1 MAQSG
6 EDGATG
12 RADALEDGLGF
23 YALVFTDIVSST
35 EQRRRLGD
43 ARADALHGEVDV
55 LTRRTFARF
64 HGVVVKGLGDGILA
78 VFRAPS
84 EAVEATVE
92 LQHRLR
98 RRNVAAEI
106 PVEIRVGV
114 TVGEIDVTGGDVLGY
129 PVNEASRLCD
139 AAGANGILV
148 SELALALARRT
159 EVVTGEPVAVT
170 VTASAEPAM
179 ARPLLL
185 GLSMRALVGLPE
197 ALARADRS
205 AEFVGRG
212 EELARLRAAWAHSLA
227 GRGRVGVVTGEPGA
241 GKTTLLARLAI
252 EASDQGAIVLYGR
265 CDERVA
271 SPYEPF
277 AEALSHFVD
286 HCPAEEL
293 TELLGPVAGELGRM
307 LPGLARRLGAA
318 VDAPLVDPESAR
330 WRLLEAARTGLEALS
345 RRDPVLLVLDDL
357 HWADSASLDLLD
369 RVMRE
374 TPAARLMIVLALRP
388 WDPGANPEVARVL
401 ADRHRYDVDDT
412 EVALGGLA
420 REEVSDLVA
429 RMTQRHDL
437 DRARVE
443 ELWSITG
450 GHPLFVTQVLRAR
463 QGDEVIPT
471 QMPRGLTEVL
481 ERQLARLGPLTR
493 AALDVAALA
502 GQRFEIALVAEVLGT
517 GRADAVEALDEAT
530 RAGIVRALSGVPLR
544 YEFTHAL
551 VRDVLEGELGEARRR
566 SLHAELAGGIAVLG
580 ALGDDERAR
589 RQAYH
594 WSEAGEFG
602 DPARGVRAATVAVAA
617 SLHSLSLAEAFEMLE
632 RAQRLARLSPDP
644 ALDAELA
651 VLRAEA
657 TSLAASPEA
666 PHAQAAAVAA
676 ARALRDP
683 TLLSRAALAHSR
695 GYFTAWGRR
704 DAGRVEALEAAL
716 ASCPEG
722 DRATR
727 ALLLARLAN
736 ELSFGDVE
744 RRRYGLADD
753 ALTLARAS
761 GDASV
766 LARVLVHRQY
776 VLGGPEHL
784 GLRVAEGTELERLAR
799 ESGDRLLELHAARL
813 LSAANT
819 ERADAAELDRCV
831 ERVAQLNDEVDL
843 ASVRWELASVR
854 ASRALLAGQLDDAA
868 RLVKQAYKLG
878 AAAGQLDAYI
888 FSGSQLM
895 YLNYL
900 RGRLP
905 EVMDGFLAAL
915 PAEVADYLGPWVI
928 RQLFLAGRVEEAR
941 DRWAATSSTALE
953 DQLDVGVN
961 AGLVLVSWAHMAW
974 ALGAR
979 PEELAVVRARLEPLA
994 GQLFQQLAPEPPG
1007 HHFLGLLC
1015 DAAGEDGPC
1024 DEHFAAAGEL
1034 TRRAGAPT
1042 LESLTAVAWARI
1054 LARRGEG
1061 EAARR
1066 LAGGALELARACGA
1080 HQIES
1085 DARAVLEE
1093 ER

>member
-1 MAQSG
+1 MADSG

-12 RADALEDGLGF
+12 SGDVLDDGLGF

-35 EQRRRLGD
+35 EQRRALGD
-43 ARADALHGEVDV
+43 ARADAVHGEVDA

-98 RRNVAAEI
+98 RRNVAAEVT
-106 PVEIRVGV
+106 VEIRIGV
-114 TVGEIDVTGGDVLGY
+114 TVGEVDVTGGDVLGY

-139 AAGANGILV
+139 AAGANGVLV
-148 SELALALARRT
+148 SELALTLARRT
-159 EVVTGEPVAVT
+159 AVETGEPVEVT
-170 VTASAEPAM
+170 VTASAEPAV
-179 ARPLLL
+179 ARPILL
-185 GLSMRALVGLPE
+185 GQRMRSLVGLPG
-197 ALARADRS
+197 ALARAGGS
-205 AEFVGRG
+205 VEFVGRG
-212 EELARLRAAWAHSLA
+212 DELAQLRAAWSDALA
-227 GRGRVGVVTGEPGA
+227 GRGRVGVVTGEPGS

-252 EASDQGAIVLYGR
+252 EATDQGAIVLYGR

-277 AEALSHFVD
+277 VEALGHIVD

-293 TELLGPVAGELGRM
+293 AELLGPVAGELGRV
-307 LPGLARRLGAA
+307 LPGLARRLGSA
-318 VDAPLVDPESAR
+318 VEAPLADPESAR
-330 WRLLEAARTGLEALS
+330 WRLLEAARTGLEALC

-374 TPAARLMIVLALRP
+374 TPVSRLLVVLALRP

-401 ADRHRYDVDDT
+401 ADRHRYDVGDV
-412 EVALGGLA
+412 ELALGGLA
-420 REEVSDLVA
+420 PEEVSDLVA
-429 RMTQRHDL
+429 RVTQRQDL

-443 ELWSITG
+443 ELWSITA

-471 QMPRGLTEVL
+471 QLPRGLTEVL
-481 ERQLARLGPLTR
+481 ERQLARLGPVTR

-502 GQRFEIALVAEVLGT
+502 GHRFEIALVAEVLGT
-517 GRADAVEALDEAT
+517 GRADTVEALDEAT
-530 RAGIVRALSGVPLR
+530 RAGIVRALGGVPLR

-551 VRDVLEGELGEARRR
+551 VRDVLEGDLGEARRR
-566 SLHAELAGGIAVLG
+566 SLHAELANGLS
-580 ALGDDERAR
+580 ALGGLDGDERAR

-602 DPARGVRAATVAVAA
+602 DPARGVRAAAVAVAA
-617 SLHSLSLAEAFEMLE
+617 SLRSLSLAGALEMLE
-632 RAQRLARLSPDP
+632 RAERLARLAPHP

-666 PHAQAAAVAA
+666 PLAQAAAVVA
-676 ARALRDP
+676 ARALGDP
-683 TLLSRAALAHSR
+683 ALLSRAALAHSR
-695 GYFTAWGRR
+695 GYFTAWGQR

-716 ASCPEG
+716 ASCSAE

-744 RRRYGLADD
+744 RRRYVLAED
-753 ALTLARAS
+753 ALALARES

-776 VLGGPEHL
+776 VFGGPEHL
-784 GLRVAEGTELERLAR
+784 ERRLVEGTELESLAR

-813 LSAANT
+813 LCAANT
-819 ERADAAELDRCV
+819 ERADIAELDRCV
-831 ERVAQLNDEVDL
+831 GRVAELNDEVDL

-854 ASRALLAGQLDDAA
+854 ASRALLAGRLDDAA
-868 RLVKQAYKLG
+868 GFIKEAYTLG

-905 EVMDGFLAAL
+905 EVMDGFLSAL
-915 PAEVADYLGPWVI
+915 PGEVADYLGPWVT

-941 DRWAATSSTALE
+941 ARWDTTSSATLAG
-953 DQLDVGVN
+953 QLDVGVN

-979 PEELAVVRARLEPLA
+979 PDELALVRARLEPLA
-994 GQLFQQLAPEPPG
+994 SQLFQQLAPEPPG

-1015 DAAGEDGPC
+1015 DAAGEDLAC
-1024 DEHFAAAGEL
+1024 DEHFAAALEL
-1034 TRRAGAPT
+1034 ARRADAPT
-1042 LESLTAVAWARI
+1042 LESLSGVAWARI

-1061 EAARR
+1061 ERARR
-1066 LAGGALELARACGA
+1066 LAASALEHARACRA
-1080 HQIES
+1080 AQIES
-1085 DARAVLEE
+1085 DARAILEE
-1093 ER
+1093 A

>member
-1 MAQSG
+1 MADSG
-6 EDGATG
+6 EGEPTG
-12 RADALEDGLGF
+12 RGDVLGDGLGF
-23 YALVFTDIVSST
+23 YALVFTDIVRST

-43 ARADALHGEVDV
+43 ARADAVHGEVDA

-84 EAVEATVE
+84 EAVEATLE

-98 RRNVAAEI
+98 RRNVAAEV
-106 PVEIRVGV
+106 PVEIRIGV
-114 TVGEIDVTGGDVLGY
+114 TVGEIDVAGGDVLGY

-139 AAGANGILV
+139 AAEANGVLV
-148 SELALALARRT
+148 SELALAFARRA
-159 EVVTGEPVAVT
+159 EVDAGEPVEVT
-170 VTASAEPAM
+170 VTASAEPAI
-179 ARPLLL
+179 ARPLLI
-185 GLSMRALVGLPE
+185 GRSMRALVGLPE

-205 AEFVGRG
+205 EEFVGRG
-212 EELARLRAAWAHSLA
+212 EELTRLRAAWAHAIA
-227 GRGRVGVVTGEPGA
+227 GRGEVAIVTGEPGA
-241 GKTTLLARLAI
+241 GKTTLLARLAL
-252 EASDQGAIVLYGR
+252 EAADQGAIVLYGR

-277 AEALSHFVD
+277 VEALGHFVD
-286 HCPAEEL
+286 HCPGEEL
-293 TELLGPVAGELGRM
+293 VELLGPVAAELGRI
-307 LPGLARRLGAA
+307 LPGLAHRLGSGL
-318 VDAPLVDPESAR
+318 DTPLADPESAR
-330 WRLLEAARTGLEALS
+330 WRLLESARRGLGALS
-345 RRDPVLLVLDDL
+345 GRDPVLLVVDDL

-374 TPAARLMIVLALRP
+374 AASTRLMVVLALRP

-401 ADRHRYDVDDT
+401 ADRHRYGVGEV

-420 REEVSDLVA
+420 PAEVSTLVA
-429 RMTQRHDL
+429 RMTHRDDL
-437 DRARVE
+437 DDARIE
-443 ELWSITG
+443 QLWSITG

-463 QGDEVIPT
+463 QGDEVIPA
-471 QMPRGLTEVL
+471 QLPRGLTEVL

-502 GQRFEIALVAEVLGT
+502 GHRFEIALVAEVLGT
-517 GRADAVEALDEAT
+517 GRSDAVEALDEAT

-551 VRDVLEGELGEARRR
+551 VRDVLEDEVGEARRR
-566 SLHAELAGGIAVLG
+566 SLHAELANGLS
-580 ALGDDERAR
+580 ALSGLEDDERAR

-602 DPARGVRAATVAVAA
+602 DPGRGVRAACVAIAA
-617 SLHSLSLAEAFEMLE
+617 SLRSLSLAGAFEMLE
-632 RAQRLARLSPDP
+632 RAEAMAGLSPDP

-657 TSLAASPEA
+657 TSLAASPDA
-666 PHAQAAAVAA
+666 PRAQAAAVAA
-676 ARALRDP
+676 ARAVGDP
-683 TLLSRAALAHSR
+683 ALLSRAALAHSR
-695 GYFTAWGRR
+695 GYFTTWGRR
-704 DAGRVEALEAAL
+704 DAGRVGALESAL
-716 ASCPEG
+716 AACPEE

-744 RRRYGLADD
+744 RRRYRLADD
-753 ALTLARAS
+753 ALALARAS

-776 VLGGPEHL
+776 VFAGPEHL
-784 GLRVAEGTELERLAR
+784 ALRLAEGTELEGLAR
-799 ESGDRLLELHAARL
+799 AGGDRLLELHAARL

-831 ERVAQLNDEVDL
+831 ERVAQLNEEVDL

-854 ASRALLAGQLDDAA
+854 ASRALLAGRLDDAA
-868 RLVKQAYKLG
+868 ALVKEAYKLG
-878 AAAGQLDAYI
+878 TAAGQLDAYI

-915 PAEVADYLGPWVI
+915 PSEVGDYLGPWVV
-928 RQLFLAGRVEEAR
+928 RQLFLAGRIDEAR
-941 DRWAATSSTALE
+941 ARWATTTSTALA
-953 DQLDVGVN
+953 DLLDVGVN

-979 PEELAVVRARLEPLA
+979 AEELALVRARLEPLA
-994 GQLFQQLAPEPPG
+994 DQLFQQLAPEPPG

-1015 DAAGEDGPC
+1015 DTADEPGPS
-1024 DEHFAAAGEL
+1024 DEHFAAATAL

-1042 LESLTAVAWARI
+1042 LEALTGVTWAGI
-1054 LARRGEG
+1054 LARRGEV
-1061 EAARR
+1061 ERSRR
-1066 LAGGALELARACGA
+1066 LAATALELARDCRA
-1080 HQIES
+1080 HQLEG
-1085 DARAVLEE
+1085 DAAAILEVVG
-1093 ER
+1093 

>member
-1 MAQSG
+1 MTDPGASG
-6 EDGATG
+6 TSG
-12 RADALEDGLGF
+12 RGDVLGEGLGF
-23 YALVFTDIVSST
+23 YALVFTDIVRST

-98 RRNVAAEI
+98 RHNVAAEI
-106 PVEIRVGV
+106 PVEIRIGV
-114 TVGEIDVTGGDVLGY
+114 TVGEVDVAGGDVLGY

-139 AAGANGILV
+139 AAEANGVLV
-148 SELALALARRT
+148 SELALTLARRA
-159 EVVTGEPVAVT
+159 EVAVGEPVEVI
-170 VTASAEPAM
+170 VTASAEPAV
-179 ARPLLL
+179 ARPLLI
-185 GLSMRALVGLPE
+185 GPTMRALVGLPE

-205 AEFVGRG
+205 DEFVGRSD
-212 EELARLRAAWAHSLA
+212 ELVRLRAAWAHALA
-227 GRGRVGVVTGEPGA
+227 GRGEVAVVTGEPGA
-241 GKTTLLARLAI
+241 GKTTLLARLAL
-252 EASDQGAIVLYGR
+252 EAADQGATVLYGR

-277 AEALSHFVD
+277 VEALGHFVD
-286 HCPAEEL
+286 HCPGEEL
-293 TELLGPVAGELGRM
+293 AELLGPVAAELGRM
-307 LPGLARRLGAA
+307 LPGLAHRLATG
-318 VDAPLVDPESAR
+318 VDAPLADPESAR
-330 WRLLEAARTGLEALS
+330 WRLLEAARRGLGALCE
-345 RRDPVLLVLDDL
+345 RDPVLLVVDDL

-374 TPAARLMIVLALRP
+374 TPSARLMIVLALRP

-401 ADRHRYDVDDT
+401 ADRHRYGVGDV
-412 EVALGGLA
+412 EVALGGLTA
-420 REEVSDLVA
+420 GEVSALVA
-429 RMTQRHDL
+429 RMTQRDDL
-437 DRARVE
+437 DDDRIE
-443 ELWSITG
+443 QLWSITG

-463 QGDEVIPT
+463 QGDEVIPA
-471 QMPRGLTEVL
+471 QLPRGLTEVL

-502 GQRFEIALVAEVLGT
+502 GHRFEIALVAEVLGT
-517 GRADAVEALDEAT
+517 GRSDAVEALDEAT
-530 RAGIVRALSGVPLR
+530 RAGIVRALGGVPLR
-544 YEFTHAL
+544 YEFTHGL
-551 VRDVLEGELGEARRR
+551 VRDALEGELGEARRR
-566 SLHAELAGGIAVLG
+566 SLHAELANGITGLGGL
-580 ALGDDERAR
+580 DNDERAR

-602 DPARGVRAATVAVAA
+602 DPARGVRAASVAIAA
-617 SLHSLSLAEAFEMLE
+617 SLRSLSLAGAFEMLE
-632 RAQRLARLSPDP
+632 RAERMATLASD
-644 ALDAELA
+644 ATLDAELA

-666 PHAQAAAVAA
+666 PQAQAAAVAA
-676 ARALRDP
+676 ARAVGDP

-695 GYFTAWGRR
+695 GYFTTWGQR

-716 ASCPEG
+716 ATCPEG

-744 RRRYGLADD
+744 RRRYLLADD
-753 ALTLARAS
+753 ALALARTI
-761 GDASV
+761 GDPSV

-776 VLGGPEHL
+776 VFGGPEYL
-784 GLRVAEGTELERLAR
+784 DLRLAEGTELEHLAR
-799 ESGDRLLELHAARL
+799 ASGDRLLELHAARL
-813 LSAANT
+813 LSAAHT
-819 ERADAAELDRCV
+819 ERADAAEIDRCV
-831 ERVAQLNDEVDL
+831 ERVAQLNEVVDL

-854 ASRALLAGQLDDAA
+854 ASRALLAGRLDDAA
-868 RLVKQAYKLG
+868 AHVKEAYKLG
-878 AAAGQLDAYI
+878 TAAGQLDAYI

-915 PAEVADYLGPWVI
+915 PSEVADFLGPWVV
-928 RQLFLAGRVEEAR
+928 RQLFLAGRVDEAR
-941 DRWAATSSTALE
+941 TRWAATTSTALE
-953 DQLDVGVN
+953 DLLDVGVN

-979 PEELAVVRARLEPLA
+979 EEELAHVRSRLEPLA
-994 GQLFQQLAPEPPG
+994 DQLFQQLAPEPPG

-1015 DAAGEDGPC
+1015 DAAGETERSDA
-1024 DEHFAAAGEL
+1024 HFAAATEL
-1034 TRRAGAPT
+1034 VQRAGAPT
-1042 LESLTAVAWARI
+1042 LEAITAVAWAGI
-1054 LARRGEG
+1054 LARRGE
-1061 EAARR
+1061 AARAR
-1066 LAGGALELARACGA
+1066 GLADTARALARDCRAPQLEA
-1080 HQIES
+1080 DAAAILES
-1085 DARAVLEE
+1085 VR
-1093 ER
+1093 